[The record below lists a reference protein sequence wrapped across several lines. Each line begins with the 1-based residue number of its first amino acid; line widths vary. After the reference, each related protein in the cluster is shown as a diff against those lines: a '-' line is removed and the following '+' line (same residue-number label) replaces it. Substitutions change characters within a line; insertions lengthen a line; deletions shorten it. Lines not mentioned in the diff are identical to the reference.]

1 MSATLHIAIVSHGH
15 ENLLIESRMGGLL
28 TPDFQHH
35 TNIKIWV
42 KDNLPCAA
50 LRDFCEIHQINYTA
64 EQAGKGFG
72 HNNNIL
78 FRQIEQ
84 QAGFA
89 EDDLF
94 VIMNPDLTT
103 DPSTLFALAQQMQ
116 QEQVQLATLNLYRD
130 AALTQIDNNARH
142 FPSLLSFILMPI
154 AKTCARPFDKAS
166 MTQAAWVD
174 WASGAFL
181 MCTPTHYRQLGGF
194 DESYFMYFEDVDF
207 CYRSYLKLGKAVR
220 YYPQFTAVHS
230 AAHKNRDIFSP
241 HSRWFFTS
249 FMRFLKQRH
258 LMLGGVQNKSE
269 QTRIRGPQ

>member
-1 MSATLHIAIVSHGH
+1 MSAILHIAIVSHGH
-15 ENLLIESRMGGLL
+15 ESLLIASRMGGLL
-28 TPDFQHH
+28 TPEFQQHP
-35 TNIKIWV
+35 NIKIWV

-50 LRDFCEIHQINYTA
+50 LRDFCQTHQINYTA

-116 QEQVQLATLNLYRD
+116 QEHVQLATLNLYRD
-130 AALTQIDNNARH
+130 AALTQVDTNIRH
-142 FPSLLSFILMPI
+142 FPNWLSFLLMPI
-154 AKTCARPFDKAS
+154 HKTSTHPYDKAALQNPS
-166 MTQAAWVD
+166 WVE

-181 MCTPTHYRQLGGF
+181 MCTPSHYRQLGGF
-194 DESYFMYFEDVDF
+194 DEAYFMYFEDVDF
-207 CYRSYLKLGKAVR
+207 CYRSYLKLGKTVR
-220 YYPQFTAVHS
+220 YYPQLKAVHS
-230 AAHKNRDIFSP
+230 AAHKNRDLFSP

-258 LMLGGVQNKSE
+258 FVLGDVQNK
-269 QTRIRGPQ
+269 QNMMTTRGQ